1 MLFGEL
7 TEVNSPSNNPLI
19 IDYMS
24 LKVNIIVSVFALSL
38 MFTTSCKKNPESFSD
53 LFDEGVSLRHKVVPI
68 KGKHVYHQVFALF
81 YHNNCIVA
89 LDGDNSTALSLT
101 DLGTNTI
108 VSRFGV
114 YGQGP
119 NELLYPPRNPV
130 VLQKNIIRYYV
141 NNNKCFFDVDISDK
155 SKPTIVS
162 DKLKFQ
168 QGFIEL
174 LYLKKGYSLA
184 ISYTSDGVY
193 SLINNKG
200 DELASFFDYPSF
212 EGDVNF
218 TKGHKVMA
226 FQGNLSRH
234 PNGEKVCF
242 AGSTAELIDILYFD
256 ETKQT
261 LTKVYEWQGNLGQYV
276 PEGDGVNTISA
287 AIKRESKKSFLS
299 IATTGKYIY
308 LLYSGRVIGDDIFRA
323 VRGNTVFVIDWVGKP
338 IKRYNL
344 DVDVNCITV
353 SDNDKILYGMAELD
367 DTRLV
372 KFALKH

>member
-1 MLFGEL
+1 MPFKQ
-7 TEVNSPSNNPLI
+7 
-19 IDYMS
+19 YF
-24 LKVNIIVSVFALSL
+24 IVVIFALSL
-38 MFTTSCKKNPESFSD
+38 VLVSSCAKTPESFSD
-53 LFDEGVSLRHKVVPI
+53 LFDEGVSLRHRVVPI

-81 YHNNCIVA
+81 YHNNCLIA
-89 LDGDNSTALSLT
+89 LDGDNNTALSLT

-119 NELLYPPRNPV
+119 NELLYLPRNPV
-130 VLQKNIIRYYV
+130 VLKNNSIRYFV
-141 NNNKCFFDVDISDK
+141 SNNEQYFDVDISDK

-168 QGFIEL
+168 KGFIEL

-193 SLINNKG
+193 SLIDSKG
-200 DELASFFDYPSF
+200 DEIASFFDYPSF

-218 TKGHKVMA
+218 KKGHKAMA
-226 FQGNLSRH
+226 FQGDLSRH

-256 ETKQT
+256 EKNQT
-261 LTKVYEWQGNLGQYV
+261 LTKIFEWQGDLGQYV

-287 AIKRESKKSFLS
+287 AIKRESKESFLS
-299 IATTGKYIY
+299 VASTEKYIY
-308 LLYSGRVIGDDIFRA
+308 LLYSGRVIGDDIYRA
-323 VRGNTVFVIDWVGKP
+323 VRGNTVFVIDWEGKP

>member
-1 MLFGEL
+1 MPFKQ
-7 TEVNSPSNNPLI
+7 
-19 IDYMS
+19 YF
-24 LKVNIIVSVFALSL
+24 IVVIFALSL
-38 MFTTSCKKNPESFSD
+38 VLASSCAKTPESFSD
-53 LFDEGVSLRHKVVPI
+53 LFDEGVSLRHRVVPI

-89 LDGDNSTALSLT
+89 LDDDNNTALSLT

-168 QGFIEL
+168 QGLLEL

-193 SLINNKG
+193 SLIDNKG

-242 AGSTAELIDILYFD
+242 AGTTAELIDVLYFD
-256 ETKQT
+256 EKNQT
-261 LTKVYEWQGNLGQYV
+261 LTKAFEWQGNLGQYV

-287 AIKRESKKSFLS
+287 AIKRESK
-299 IATTGKYIY
+299 
-308 LLYSGRVIGDDIFRA
+308 
-323 VRGNTVFVIDWVGKP
+323 
-338 IKRYNL
+338 
-344 DVDVNCITV
+344 
-353 SDNDKILYGMAELD
+353 
-367 DTRLV
+367 
-372 KFALKH
+372 